1 MSPAVHI
8 VGLGP
13 GGIDLCTQGTLRLLD
28 SVPHWI
34 LRTERH
40 PAAQELVER
49 ALVSDAAVAWCD
61 DLYETHATFDEVYAA
76 IVERVVAE
84 AVEHGSVVYAVPGSP
99 RVAERGVDM
108 LAADARVD
116 VTVHAALSFVD
127 LSWVRLG
134 VDPLANGVRIV
145 DGRRFG
151 LEAAG
156 ERGPVLVAQCDQ
168 TEVLSEIKLSV
179 DDVRGQMADV
189 EVTVLQRLGLPDE
202 NIFTVGWHQLDQDI
216 TPDHLTS
223 LWIPHLPETV
233 GATFV
238 QFEHMVAKLRKEC
251 PWDAKQTHETLRR
264 YLLEE
269 TYEVLEAIDG
279 LNTEAGEGYA
289 DLEEEL
295 GDILYQV
302 FFHAVLATEAGQ
314 FTVADVARTVHDKL
328 YDRHPHVYGDVDA
341 PDEATVIANWEAIKK
356 AEKGRKSVMD
366 GIPDALPALLY
377 ALKVQK
383 KAWSQGFGLPHVGA
397 ALDDVA
403 DELAE
408 TRADPTESE
417 VGDLLFA
424 AVQVARQIDIDPETA
439 LRDAARRFVA
449 RFKHLETAAGD
460 ARVDSFTDN
469 ERRQLWADAKAIERQ
484 SN

>member
-1 MSPAVHI
+1 MNARPQVHV

-13 GGIDLCTQGTLRLLD
+13 GGIDLITEGTLGVLD
-28 SVPHWI
+28 AADHVI

-40 PAAQELVER
+40 PAAQDVMAR
-49 ALVSDAAVAWCD
+49 AESADALTSVTTCD
-61 DLYETHATFDEVYAA
+61 DLYESQDTFDEVYAA
-76 IVERVVAE
+76 IVERVIGA
-84 AVEHGSVVYAVPGSP
+84 AMAHGSVAYAVPGSP

-108 LAADARVD
+108 LAADDRVQ
-116 VTVHAALSFVD
+116 VSVHAALSFVD
-127 LSWVRLG
+127 LTWVRLG

-145 DGRRFG
+145 DGRRFA

-156 ERGPVLVAQCDQ
+156 EQGPVLVAQCDQ
-168 TEVLSEIKLSV
+168 PEVLSDIKLSV
-179 DDVRGQMADV
+179 DDVGGQMDDV
-189 EVTVLQRLGLPDE
+189 MVTVLQRLGLPDE
-202 NIFTVGWHQLDQDI
+202 QIFTVGWHQLDQEVM
-216 TPDHLTS
+216 PDHLTS
-223 LWIPHLPETV
+223 LWIPYLPETV
-233 GATFV
+233 GAAFI
-238 QFEHMVAKLRKEC
+238 QFEEMVARLRAEC
-251 PWDAKQTHETLRR
+251 PWDAKQTHDSLRR

-279 LNTEAGEGYA
+279 LDAESGQGFA

-302 FFHAVLATEAGQ
+302 FFHAVLATEAGH

-328 YDRHPHVYGDVDA
+328 YVRHPHVYGDVEA
-341 PDEATVIANWEAIKK
+341 TDEATVIANWEAIKK
-356 AEKGRKSVMD
+356 QEKGRESVMD

-383 KAWSQGFGLPHVGA
+383 KASSQGFGLPDVAA

-408 TRADPTESE
+408 TRAEPVRSE

-424 AVQVARQIDIDPETA
+424 AVQVARQIDVDPETA
-439 LRDAARRFVA
+439 LRDAARRFVS
-449 RFKHLETAAGD
+449 RFKHLEATAGEAG
-460 ARVDSFTDN
+460 VDSLTDG
-469 ERRQLWADAKAIERQ
+469 ERRQLWEDAKAAE
-484 SN
+484 